1 MIFWRSM
8 RNQVDY
14 YPYPQ
19 LTSSLEQLSEN
30 SISDAEDFLKV
41 CINYLKNRGV
51 TL

>member
-1 MIFWRSM
+1 MPS
-8 RNQVDY
+8 
-14 YPYPQ
+14 
-19 LTSSLEQLSEN
+19 TSLIQKNRTLVSVYLILEPLSEN